1 VVTRPGTPVDAD
13 ELLRYCAT
21 VLPAFKTPK
30 QIVISAS
37 LPKTERGKLD
47 RRALAARWGRD
58 GNNFK
63 PQ

>member
-1 VVTRPGTPVDAD
+1 
-13 ELLRYCAT
+13 
-21 VLPAFKTPK
+21 
-30 QIVISAS
+30 VISQS

-47 RRALAARWGRD
+47 RRALVASWGRG

>member
-1 VVTRPGTPVDAD
+1 
-13 ELLRYCAT
+13 
-21 VLPAFKTPK
+21 VLPAFKAPK

-47 RRALAARWGRD
+47 RRALVASWGRD

-63 PQ
+63 PR